1 MKPQEYEEKMENNNG
16 ISQPEEKSTS
26 SGNKRMDFLWQNC
39 QESQASGPTVEKG
52 TGPQTEIDVHD
63 IAEDLNRQLED
74 IIQTY
79 GSSVADKTQSVELP
93 IKEEPLND
101 DAECEDDIEEA
112 KEKISSSDV
121 MSTKMPVNKEQKLE
135 KTIIKGLGKDA
146 TLLLQS
152 VNKLSTAEEKIEA
165 LIKKYAEML
174 EEYRSEQK
182 QLKLLQKRQVHLIKE
197 KDQLQSE
204 HSKAILAR
212 SKLES
217 LCRELQ
223 RHNKTL
229 KEETIQHAREDEE
242 KRKEITN
249 HFQSTLTEIQT
260 QIEQQSERNTK
271 LCQENAELAEKLK
284 NIVGQYELREEHL
297 DKVFKQRDLQQ
308 KLVDARLEQAQEMMK
323 EAEAKHKREKDFL
336 LTQAAEWK
344 LQSKMLKEQEAVLKT
359 QITLYSERFDEFQN
373 SLTKSNDVF
382 STFKK
387 EMEKMTKKMK
397 KLEKDTSTWKTR
409 FENCNKALLDMIE
422 EKSVRA
428 KEYDCFTLKIQRLEK
443 LCRAL
448 QEERIEL
455 YRKIKEAKVHEIEE
469 DEDDV
474 NIDTEDICAADHN
487 ENNTSEQST
496 IDDKIIKN
504 LETAFMVTHHLVDM
518 PEELS
523 LECLKSDPSN
533 FSEVENLVQ
542 GACCPEVFER
552 QPLHEKPQQAE
563 TDDDMEAV
571 D

>member
-1 MKPQEYEEKMENNNG
+1 MEHNNG
-16 ISQPEEKSTS
+16 KVQPEEKATS
-26 SGNKRMDFLWQNC
+26 SENERMYFPGKNG
-39 QESQASGPTVEKG
+39 QESQASNSPTVDRATG
-52 TGPQTEIDVHD
+52 TQTDIAVHD
-63 IAEDLNRQLED
+63 ISEDLSRQLED
-74 IIQTY
+74 IIQTF
-79 GSSVADKTQSVELP
+79 GSSVANKTQSVELSN
-93 IKEEPLND
+93 ND
-101 DAECEDDIEEA
+101 EADCEDLNTEEA
-112 KEKISSSDV
+112 NNQIYSLDV
-121 MSTKMPVNKEQKLE
+121 TSIKVPVNKEQKQE
-135 KTIIKGLGKDA
+135 KIILKGLGKDA

-152 VNKLSTAEEKIEA
+152 VNKLSTPEEKIEA

-174 EEYRSEQK
+174 EEYRAEQK
-182 QLKLLQKRQVHLIKE
+182 QLKLLQKRQAHLAKE

-229 KEETIQHAREDEE
+229 KEETIQRAREDEE

-260 QIEQQSERNTK
+260 QIEQQSERNTS
-271 LCQENAELAEKLK
+271 LCQENAELAEKL
-284 NIVGQYELREEHL
+284 NSIVGQYELREEHL

-308 KLVDARLEQAQEMMK
+308 KLVDTRLEQAQEMMK
-323 EAEAKHKREKDFL
+323 EAEAKHNREKDFL

-373 SLTKSNDVF
+373 SLTKSNEVF

-422 EKSVRA
+422 EKSMRA
-428 KEYDCFTLKIQRLEK
+428 KEYDCFVLKIQRLEK

-455 YRKIKEAKVHEIEE
+455 YKRIKEAKVQENVE
-469 DEDDV
+469 DEDDD
-474 NIDTEDICAADHN
+474 NNDTEDCDADHT
-487 ENNTSEQST
+487 ESNTGEQST
-496 IDDKIIKN
+496 IDEKIIN
-504 LETAFMVTHHLVDM
+504 DLETAFMVTHHLEHM
-518 PEELS
+518 PEEPS
-523 LECLKSDPSN
+523 LECLKSNPSI
-533 FSEVENLVQ
+533 FTQVENIVQPLQ
-542 GACCPEVFER
+542 GACCPEACER
-552 QPLHEKPQQAE
+552 QSLHEKPQQAE
-563 TDDDMEAV
+563 ADDDIEAV